1 MKATQ
6 CHYRDYNYFSNEVS
20 MFDVENTIIKM
31 NSENNDLR
39 FDCFKAAL
47 NESIQKYAPT
57 KKQYV

>member
-1 MKATQ
+1 
-6 CHYRDYNYFSNEVS
+6 

-39 FDCFKAAL
+39 FDRFKAAL
-47 NESIQKYAPT
+47 NESIQIYAPT